1 MSIEWMWCFGIALF
15 VYINIQDILPG
26 SWYGDN
32 MFYDQADKVAYN
44 YEREIRKQNQELF
57 AFNLKT

>member
-1 MSIEWMWCFGIALF
+1 MWCFGIALF

-32 MFYDQADKVAYN
+32 MFYDQADKAAYN
-44 YEREIRKQNQELF
+44 YEREIRKSNQELF
-57 AFNLKT
+57 EFNLKT